1 MMALWGGRFTER
13 SADAMSA
20 LSRSVHFDWR
30 LAPYE
35 IEVNLVHLENLIQLN
50 IVSKEDGD
58 TLRKA
63 LLELAQDIGSGKF
76 IYINEDEDVHSA
88 IERGLI
94 AKAGPIGGSI
104 RAGRSRNDLV
114 VTDFKLYLID
124 HLLEIG
130 SAVAELITE
139 LNRQAEG
146 NLGVIAPGFTH
157 TQHAQPI
164 TFAQELSKHS
174 HALIRDLDRI
184 LDWHQRNNLSPFG
197 AGALSGSSI
206 QPNPKQSAGK
216 LGFSDVLT
224 NSIDAVSDRDFVAE
238 ALFIMAMVGVHLSRI
253 GEEFVLWSSS
263 EFDFVE
269 ISDQYSTG
277 SSIMPQKKN
286 ADVAELARGKSGR
299 FIGNLTSLLVVLK
312 ALPFAYNRDLQE
324 DKEPVFD
331 SVEQLLML
339 LPALT
344 GMVSTAKFKEAKIS
358 QNASDG
364 YSLATEIADYLA
376 KSGLPF
382 AQAHE
387 AAGACVK
394 YCEKNQIEL
403 HQIPTEALV
412 KIHPNLK
419 SDVLQLLTVQSAVE
433 TRSSEMG
440 TAPKSVR
447 SAIAALNKDLAGM
460 LQEISRIRDGYSGM
474 ISQ

>member
-1 MMALWGGRFTER
+1 MALWGGRFTEK

-35 IEVNLVHLENLIQLN
+35 IEVNLVHLDNLINLK
-50 IVSKEDGD
+50 IVSKADGD

-76 IYINEDEDVHSA
+76 SFSDGDEDVHSA
-88 IERGLI
+88 IERGLT
-94 AKAGPIGGSI
+94 AKVGDIGGSI

-124 HLLEIG
+124 HLLEI
-130 SAVAELITE
+130 AAYLADLINT
-139 LNRQAEG
+139 LNQQALS
-146 NLGVIAPGFTH
+146 NISVIAPGFTH

-164 TFAQELSKHS
+164 SFGQELSKHS
-174 HALIRDLDRI
+174 HSLMRDLDRI
-184 LDWHQRNNLSPFG
+184 LDWHKRNDLSPFG

-206 QPNPKQSAGK
+206 QPKPHESAK
-216 LGFSDVLT
+216 ALGFSGVIA

-238 ALFIMAMVGVHLSRI
+238 ALFIMAMIGVHLSRI

-263 EFDFVE
+263 EFNFVQ
-269 ISDQYSTG
+269 ISDQFSTG

-299 FIGNLTSLLVVLK
+299 FIGNLTSLMVVLK

-331 SVEQLLML
+331 SVDQLLIL
-339 LPALT
+339 LPAIT
-344 GMVSTAKFKEAKIS
+344 GMIATAKFKSVNIS
-358 QNASDG
+358 KNAASDF
-364 YSLATEIADYLA
+364 SLATEIADYLA
-376 KSGLPF
+376 KRGVPF

-387 AAGACVK
+387 VAGACVK
-394 YCEKNQIEL
+394 YCEEKEIEL
-403 HQIPTEALV
+403 DQIPVEVLTGF
-412 KIHPNLK
+412 HPELK
-419 SDVLQLLTVQSAVE
+419 SDVLNQLNVLSAINS
-433 TRSSEMG
+433 RNSDMG
-440 TAPKSVR
+440 TSPKSV
-447 SAIAALNKDLAGM
+447 AASISTLEGELNRQM
-460 LQEISRIRDGYSGM
+460 QQISRIRKAFSGM

>member
-1 MMALWGGRFTER
+1 MALWGGRFTEK

-50 IVSKEDGD
+50 IVSNPDGEI
-58 TLRKA
+58 LRTA
-63 LLELAQDIGSGKF
+63 LLELAADIGSGKF
-76 IYINEDEDVHSA
+76 TYTNEDEDVHSA

-130 SAVAELITE
+130 SAVADLITE
-139 LNRQAEG
+139 LNKQAEG

-269 ISDQYSTG
+269 ISDQYST
-277 SSIMPQKKN
+277 
-286 ADVAELARGKSGR
+286 
-299 FIGNLTSLLVVLK
+299 
-312 ALPFAYNRDLQE
+312 
-324 DKEPVFD
+324 
-331 SVEQLLML
+331 
-339 LPALT
+339 
-344 GMVSTAKFKEAKIS
+344 
-358 QNASDG
+358 
-364 YSLATEIADYLA
+364 
-376 KSGLPF
+376 
-382 AQAHE
+382 
-387 AAGACVK
+387 
-394 YCEKNQIEL
+394 
-403 HQIPTEALV
+403 
-412 KIHPNLK
+412 
-419 SDVLQLLTVQSAVE
+419 
-433 TRSSEMG
+433 
-440 TAPKSVR
+440 
-447 SAIAALNKDLAGM
+447 
-460 LQEISRIRDGYSGM
+460 
-474 ISQ
+474 